1 MKKLNLE
8 IALFWWLCFSL
19 SIAIMLIVYNN
30 QTSDLNYTEKYQ
42 NEVLTS
48 CLNEEQMKEYNN
60 SDKNVKIK
68 IFQEC
73 ENKLNQ

>member
-8 IALFWWLCFSL
+8 IVLFWWLCFSL

-60 SDKNVKIK
+60 SDKNVKLK
-68 IFQEC
+68 IFQDC
-73 ENKLNQ
+73 ENKLN